1 MVPTELA
8 YGDAE
13 CGMRSATRYSPE
25 LVPIC
30 LAIKAIHTKRGERS
44 LGGCQVTKF

>member
-30 LAIKAIHTKRGERS
+30 LAIKAIHAKGAKGHSGAIR
-44 LGGCQVTKF
+44 